1 MAVGFCRARGLKFAI
16 HFGATMAQAVCSRLL
31 SVLIAPCLLAR
42 VAKIDDVTHRLPPDD
57 NRVCEAAGPTALSP
71 VILR

>member
-1 MAVGFCRARGLKFAI
+1 
-16 HFGATMAQAVCSRLL
+16 MAQAVCSRLL